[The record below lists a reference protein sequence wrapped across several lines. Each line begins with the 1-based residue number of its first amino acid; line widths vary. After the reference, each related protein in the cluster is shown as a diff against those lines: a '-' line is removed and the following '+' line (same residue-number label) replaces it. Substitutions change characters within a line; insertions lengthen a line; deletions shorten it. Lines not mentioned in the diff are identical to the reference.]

1 MVLIPVNEN
10 VDLKAIDEA
19 IGDRFEQLNKFDLSL
34 FPLSCE
40 EEYLQHLAFMFDVDI
55 GSISTVE
62 AREILSK
69 AITLK
74 KFVGSVYYLE
84 QMLSSLDGDVKV
96 KEWFNYGGEPYHFK
110 LGLHEIGISPTH
122 FIRLK
127 EMALTYKNVRSV
139 FEGLEIELQP
149 KATQITTTS
158 ATAFKL
164 EFKSERQIGLIE
176 NKRVLARAVL
186 TL

>member
-84 QMLSSLDGDVKV
+84 QMLSS
-96 KEWFNYGGEPYHFK
+96 
-110 LGLHEIGISPTH
+110 
-122 FIRLK
+122 
-127 EMALTYKNVRSV
+127 
-139 FEGLEIELQP
+139 
-149 KATQITTTS
+149 
-158 ATAFKL
+158 
-164 EFKSERQIGLIE
+164 QIG
-176 NKRVLARAVL
+176 RAHV
-186 TL
+186 